1 MLLYIVGFAK
11 VNKVVH
17 IEANVDGGGP
27 RGEFNSVYAWNVGR
41 GGYQSHLSDCAG
53 EFSNW

>member
-41 GGYQSHLSDCAG
+41 GGYQPHLSDCAG